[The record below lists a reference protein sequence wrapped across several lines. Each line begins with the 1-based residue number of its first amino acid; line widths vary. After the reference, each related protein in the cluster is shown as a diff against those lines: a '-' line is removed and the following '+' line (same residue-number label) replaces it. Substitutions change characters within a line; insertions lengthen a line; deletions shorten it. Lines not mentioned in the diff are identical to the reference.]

1 LDGQANSIRQQSIKL
16 AWHMRG
22 GMSYE
27 HILQLSNAER
37 KMIAELVKE
46 NYETTKK
53 SGLPHF

>member
-1 LDGQANSIRQQSIKL
+1 
-16 AWHMRG
+16 
-22 GMSYE
+22 MSYE